1 MHLTKEF
8 SQKWISTWDATMSRL
23 NYSSPE
29 GPFFDLGSVNGAKGQ
44 THATKACLGAI
55 RNKVPLN

>member
-1 MHLTKEF
+1 
-8 SQKWISTWDATMSRL
+8 MSRL

-29 GPFFDLGSVNGAKGQ
+29 GPFFDLGSVIGAKGQ
-44 THATKACLGAI
+44 THATKACLGAV